1 MAVCAFPGDTVHTVL
16 ITGATD
22 GLGLALARRYRAQ
35 GSVVLMVGRR
45 PFAALDPAFF
55 TPECY
60 YQVDLALPDAA
71 PRVAAWLDAH
81 GIRALDL
88 LILNAGIG
96 YVGALE
102 RQEPDNIRALVDVN
116 LWAPIALSHALFP
129 RLQAAQARCVF
140 ISSVAADL
148 PVPRYAVYTATKA
161 ALDSFACAWR
171 AELRADGSGVTVQV
185 IHPGAVRT
193 AMHAKSGVDPAALG
207 WERFPLPED
216 VAADI
221 EAAILRSPHDATIGA
236 ANRLVRGAGRGV
248 PGVVDRLVALRRPPA
263 PALPP
268 PDALPHVLVTG
279 AADGIGRALA
289 WRFAADGYLVSGVDR
304 DAGRATQTQGEIL
317 NRGGR
322 ARFIIADLAAR
333 GGVDDVVRAAAGWP
347 PVDVLIHNAGINCV
361 GPFVATDL
369 ARQRTVVVVN
379 FTAPLLLTAGL
390 LRERSL
396 AAGGMLVAIS
406 SLSHFVGYPGATVYA
421 ATKDGLAAYAR
432 SVRLALAGA
441 GVGALVVYPGPT
453 RTAHARQYSPDN
465 RREQR
470 RMSPEMLAGLIFAAV
485 QDRRR
490 ALIPGAG
497 NRIAAGI
504 GRLAP
509 GIMAGIVRRT
519 LYAPLARARHLA
531 P

>member
-1 MAVCAFPGDTVHTVL
+1 MHTVL

-45 PFAALDPAFF
+45 SLAALEPAFF
-55 TPECY
+55 TPATYCEA
-60 YQVDLALPDAA
+60 DLALPDAHR
-71 PRVAAWLDAH
+71 RVAAWLDAQAV
-81 GIRALDL
+81 RALDL
-88 LILNAGIG
+88 LIHNAGLG
-96 YVGALE
+96 YVGDLE
-102 RQEPDNIRALVDVN
+102 SQDPANIRTLVDVN

-148 PVPRYAVYTATKA
+148 PGPRYAVYTATKA
-161 ALDSFACAWR
+161 ALDGFARAWR

-193 AMHAKSGVDPAALG
+193 AMHAKSGADPAALG
-207 WERFPLPED
+207 WERFPPPDE
-216 VAADI
+216 VAAAI
-221 EAAILRSPHDATIGA
+221 EAAILRSPRDATIGA
-236 ANRLVRGAGRGV
+236 ANRFVRSAGRRT
-248 PGVVDRLVALRRPPA
+248 PGVVDRLAALRRA
-263 PALPP
+263 PALVLPP
-268 PDALPHVLVTG
+268 PDSLPHVLITG

-289 WRFAADGYLVSGVDR
+289 LHFAADGYLVSGVDR
-304 DAGRATQTQGEIL
+304 DAARAIQTQGEIL

-322 ARFIIADLAAR
+322 ARFVTADLGANS
-333 GGVDDVVRAAAGWP
+333 GVEEVVRAAAAWP

-361 GPFVATDL
+361 GPFVASDL
-369 ARQRTVVVVN
+369 ARQRAVVEVN
-379 FTAPLLLTAGL
+379 FMAPLLLTAGL
-390 LRERSL
+390 LRERGL

-406 SLSHFVGYPGATVYA
+406 SLSRFVGYPGAAVYA

-432 SVRLALAGA
+432 SVRVALAGA
-441 GVGALVVYPGPT
+441 GVGALIVYPGPT

-470 RMSPEMLAGLIFAAV
+470 RMPPETLAALIYTGV
-485 QDRRR
+485 QQRRR
-490 ALIPGAG
+490 ELIPGAA
-497 NRIAAGI
+497 NQFAAGL

-509 GIMAGIVRRT
+509 GLMAGIMRRT
-519 LYAPLARARHLA
+519 LYAPLARTR
-531 P
+531 

>member
-1 MAVCAFPGDTVHTVL
+1 MHTVL

-45 PFAALDPAFF
+45 PIAALDPAFF
-55 TPECY
+55 TPENYC
-60 YQVDLALPDAA
+60 QVDLALPDAA
-71 PRVAAWLDAH
+71 PRVAAWLDAR

-88 LILNAGIG
+88 LIHNAGIG
-96 YVGALE
+96 YVGDLE

-129 RLQAAQARCVF
+129 CLQRAQARCVF

-148 PVPRYAVYTATKA
+148 PGPRYAVYTATKA
-161 ALDSFACAWR
+161 ALDGFARNWR

-193 AMHAKSGVDPAALG
+193 AMHAKSGADPAALG
-207 WERFPLPED
+207 WERFPTPED
-216 VAADI
+216 VAAAI
-221 EAAILRSPHDATIGA
+221 EAAILRSPRDVTIGA
-236 ANRLVRGAGRGV
+236 ANRLARRAGRTM
-248 PGVVDRLVALRRPPA
+248 PGVVDRLVALRRSPA

-268 PDALPHVLVTG
+268 PDALPHALITG

-289 WRFAADGYLVSGVDR
+289 LRFAGAGYLVSGVDR
-304 DAGRATQTQGEIL
+304 DVARATQTQGDII
-317 NRGGR
+317 NRGGQ
-322 ARFIIADLAAR
+322 ARFTTADLAAR
-333 GGVDDVVRAAAGWP
+333 DGVGDVVRAAAGWP
-347 PVDVLIHNAGINCV
+347 PVDVLIHNAGISCV
-361 GPFVATDL
+361 GRFVDSDL
-369 ARQRTVVVVN
+369 ARQRAVVDVN
-379 FTAPLLLTAGL
+379 LVAPLLMTAGL
-390 LRERSL
+390 LRDGAI
-396 AAGGMLVAIS
+396 AAGAMLVYVS
-406 SLSHFVGYPGATVYA
+406 SLSHFLGYPGASVYA

-432 SVRLALAGA
+432 SVRVALAGA
-441 GVGALVVYPGPT
+441 QVGVLVVYPGPT

-470 RMSPEMLAGLIFAAV
+470 RMPPETLADLIFAAV
-485 QDRRR
+485 QERRS

-497 NRIAAGI
+497 NRVAAGL
-504 GRLAP
+504 GQLAP
-509 GIMAGIVRRT
+509 GLMGGIMRRT
-519 LYAPLARARHLA
+519 LYAPLTRTQHGR

>member
-1 MAVCAFPGDTVHTVL
+1 MHTVL

-45 PFAALDPAFF
+45 PPTALDPAFY
-55 TPECY
+55 TPESYC
-60 YQVDLALPDAA
+60 QVDLALPDAA
-71 PRVAAWLDAH
+71 QRVAAWLDAR
-81 GIRALDL
+81 GIGALDL
-88 LILNAGIG
+88 LIHNAGIG
-96 YVGALE
+96 YVGDLE
-102 RQEPDNIRALVDVN
+102 SQEPDNIRALVDVN
-116 LWAPIALSHALFP
+116 LWAPISLSHALFP

-148 PVPRYAVYTATKA
+148 PGPRYAVYTATKA
-161 ALDSFACAWR
+161 ALDGFARAWR

-193 AMHAKSGVDPAALG
+193 AMHAKSGADPAALG
-207 WERFPLPED
+207 WDRFPLPED
-216 VAADI
+216 VAAAI
-221 EAAILRSPHDATIGA
+221 EAAIQRSPRDATIGA
-236 ANRLVRGAGRGV
+236 ANRLARGAGRGV
-248 PGVVDRLVALRRPPA
+248 PEVVDRLVALRRSPA
-263 PALPP
+263 PALPS
-268 PDALPHVLVTG
+268 PDALPHVLITG

-289 WRFAADGYLVSGVDR
+289 LRFAGDGYLVSGVDR
-304 DAGRATQTQGEIL
+304 DATRATQTQGEIL

-322 ARFIIADLAAR
+322 ARFITADLAAR
-333 GGVDDVVRAAAGWP
+333 GGVDDAVRAAAGWP
-347 PVDVLIHNAGINCV
+347 PIDVLIHNAGINCV
-361 GPFVATDL
+361 GPFVASDL
-369 ARQRTVVVVN
+369 ARQRAVVDVN

-390 LRERSL
+390 LRERGL
-396 AAGGMLVAIS
+396 AGGGMLVAIS

-453 RTAHARQYSPDN
+453 RTAHARQCSPDN

-470 RMSPEMLAGLIFAAV
+470 RMPPEMLADLIFAAV
-485 QDRRR
+485 QQRRR

-509 GIMAGIVRRT
+509 GLMAGIMRRT
-519 LYAPLARARHLA
+519 LYAPLARARHLD